1 MKKIFFFFVIVCF
14 ISAISYSQHAIDP
27 RIDSVVNLISTQHI
41 QQNMR
46 ALTGDTTAM
55 IGGIPRLIFSR
66 FYTSPGN
73 ELAGQYIFEKF
84 QSYGYTP
91 SYFQVDSICK
101 NVIAVKTGTKYP
113 NQKYIIGGH
122 YDNILWPINPG
133 PLDTVHGADDNC
145 TGTCGVLEMARLL
158 SGMSF
163 EYTIV
168 FAAWDQEE
176 VSPWGAWG
184 YAYNAMMN
192 GDSIRA
198 YVNMDML
205 GWNELQRNNFWAGSD
220 SCSKYFNEVFLYF
233 SDKYNP
239 TYNWVYKGSES
250 YGSDQLA
257 FLRNGYKVFNVAE
270 YNVPYN
276 PNYHKIT
283 DDYSNIDFPYYTS
296 LLKPTLAFF
305 MAFALNDIIYFG
317 HQPLTSS
324 SDTSSRVATVIID
337 YPEGIST
344 AEYPPRVYFK
354 ANNGHYEF
362 RTAYYQNLDT
372 FKFLIPGFPPET
384 LVKYYFAAQDISGN
398 IIATNPFGGSG
409 ISPPGTIP
417 PSRTF
422 SYDVLSNQEY
432 CAENCP
438 KPIKDM
444 QITIDS
450 IPIYQPGIVSK
461 VTVNVTI
468 YHKNDGDLIL
478 QLQKFG
484 SSTVNLSQRNG
495 EGGSNYFYTTF
506 DDNASVSITEGAPP
520 FTGRYK
526 PQSQLSAFKD
536 LSLSG
541 NWVLRIFDAVNGNSG
556 TLAYWCIIF
565 QIRTSVGIQEP
576 IIPRKFQLSQNYPNP
591 FNSSTRISYS
601 IPKNTSVELKIYDL
615 LGREVRTLV
624 NERQSAGNYT
634 AVFNAG
640 NLASGIYYYILKTDN
655 NTSVRKM
662 VIIK

>member
-1 MKKIFFFFVIVCF
+1 MKKKIFFFVIVF
-14 ISAISYSQHAIDP
+14 SISFVSYGQHFFDP
-27 RIDSVVNLISTQHI
+27 RIDSVVSLISTQHI

-46 ALTGDTTAM
+46 ALTGDTIAM
-55 IGGIPRLIFSR
+55 IGGTPRLIFSR

-84 QSYGYTP
+84 QSYGYNP

-113 NQKYIIGGH
+113 NQKFIIGGH

-158 SGMSF
+158 AGMSF
-163 EYTIV
+163 DYTIV

-176 VSPWGAWG
+176 VSPQGAWG

-205 GWNELQRNNFWAGSD
+205 GWNELNRNNFWAGSD
-220 SCSKYFNEVFLYF
+220 SCSKFFDEVFLCF
-233 SDKYNP
+233 SEKYIP
-239 TYNWVYKGSES
+239 DYNWVYKGSEY

-257 FLRNGYKVFNVAE
+257 FMLNGYKVFNVAE
-270 YNVPYN
+270 YNVSYN

-283 DDYSNIDFPYYTS
+283 DNYSNIDFPYYTS

-305 MAFALNDIIYFG
+305 MAFALNNIIYFE
-317 HQPLTSS
+317 HNPLSTS
-324 SDTSSRVATVIID
+324 SDTSSRIAAVVIN
-337 YPEGIST
+337 YPDGIST
-344 AEYPPRVYFK
+344 AAYPPRVYFK
-354 ANNGHYEF
+354 ANNGQYDF
-362 RTAYYQNLDT
+362 RTPFYQNLDT

-384 LVKYYFAAQDISGN
+384 LVKYYFAAQNLSGN
-398 IIATNPFGGSG
+398 IVATHPFGGCG
-409 ISPPGTIP
+409 ISPPGTMP

-432 CAENCP
+432 CTVTCP

-444 QITIDS
+444 QITVDS
-450 IPIYQPGIVSK
+450 IPISQPGAVSNIK
-461 VTVNVTI
+461 VNVTI
-468 YHKNDGDLIL
+468 YHKNDGDLII

-484 SSTVNLSQRNG
+484 SSMVNLSQRNG

-506 DDNASVSITEGAPP
+506 DDNASVPISEGTPP
-520 FTGRYK
+520 FTGSYK
-526 PQSQLSAFKD
+526 PQSKLSAFNN
-536 LSLSG
+536 LPLSG
-541 NWVLRIFDAVNGNSG
+541 NWVLRIFDAANGNSG

-565 QIRTSVGIQEP
+565 QIKTIVGIQEP
-576 IIPRKFQLSQNYPNP
+576 FIPRKFELSQNYPNP
-591 FNSSTRISYS
+591 FNSSTKINYS
-601 IPKNTSVELKIYDL
+601 IPVNSKVELKIYDL

-624 NERQSAGNYT
+624 NEYQSAGNYA
-634 AVFNAG
+634 AVFNTG
-640 NLASGIYYYILKTDN
+640 NIASGVYYYVLKTDN
-655 NTSVRKM
+655 NRSVRKM